1 MSANPSRLLRTYV
14 SRRSPWGP
22 PWWIYGVAFGAANL
36 IRNAVIIAGPGE
48 IPALAGAASWL
59 ATALLVVLAVNAVAF
74 VHRRTGPASTPP
86 QPEPPPTGAPEPA
99 RATQLGARCS

>member
-1 MSANPSRLLRTYV
+1 MTMTADLPRLLRTYL

-48 IPALAGAASWL
+48 IPALAGIASWL
-59 ATALLVVLAVNAVAF
+59 GSALLVVLAVNAVAF
-74 VHRRTGPASTPP
+74 LLGRRAERRSTPR
-86 QPEPPPTGAPEPA
+86 T
-99 RATQLGARCS
+99 C